1 LSDLSLELFSAM
13 HGPAVHDLPIV
24 GCDRASATD
33 YAAFPGVLSLEPS

>member
-1 LSDLSLELFSAM
+1 MMSL
-13 HGPAVHDLPIV
+13 I